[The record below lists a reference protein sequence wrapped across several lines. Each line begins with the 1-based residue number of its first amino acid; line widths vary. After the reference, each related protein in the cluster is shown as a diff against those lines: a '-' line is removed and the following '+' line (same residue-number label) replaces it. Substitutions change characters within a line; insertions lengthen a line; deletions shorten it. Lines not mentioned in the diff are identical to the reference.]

1 MDSHDSESQTCSK
14 HRGKFTFR
22 DEALGATVILINT
35 VSCYFS
41 LLGFEIQLLRVGR
54 VNGLVLAQI
63 KMKSFLSF
71 SAWRKKTKSIILQGA
86 ECDGPG

>member
-1 MDSHDSESQTCSK
+1 MDSHDSESQTCFK

-22 DEALGATVILINT
+22 DEALGATLILINT

-63 KMKSFLSF
+63 KMKSFLF
-71 SAWRKKTKSIILQGA
+71 FQCLEK
-86 ECDGPG
+86 EN